1 MKYLQL
7 IVAGALFCLPLF
19 VTSQTKGLIFE
30 PASGAGSAVLDPNGD
45 GYISQTTAGFI
56 NNDLSESE
64 IPYTAFVFPGGE
76 PTSDINNGP
85 DCGFTDFVDSGT
97 EDPAL
102 TFVDAGNHWL
112 FRMRMGSALPNAKS
126 YSVLVDTDGLFGNSG
141 PNADPDYSD
150 DNPGFEIE
158 IVLAT
163 SFGVFVYDVNT
174 PNCSPVI
181 SYPGNTNY
189 HKAIAHSEICGQL
202 NYFLDFFVD
211 FDDLNTQ
218 FGITSATPVMLAIV
232 DNMAANKST
241 ICNPNSASD
250 IGGVDE
256 SCGSLS
262 ACLTLIIENQNPCSP
277 DDILAGLCGEKSE
290 CPAIDGPVNVFD
302 TSISG
307 TTNEADGTLI
317 EVYAN
322 GALLGTTNAAGGI
335 WEITGIVLN
344 SGDSISASATAP
356 SETISDTDC
365 NLNIVD
371 AECTPPVFTAIEC
384 SAGKAFEGTGIPGAF
399 IQVYYE
405 NGLTPENPQS
415 GNLFAVDLPV
425 NTIQVDPLGNWLWR
439 CLGGGQTTSCTAG
452 GAPCITDGAYRVT
465 QTLPGLCESD
475 PVWLCVG
482 GLDAT
487 QTPIVST
494 SPISSSTETISGNVP
509 APDNV
514 ASDVTV
520 FMYINGG
527 LYETTS
533 TTTGGA
539 WSFTGLILNACDTI
553 TFQALRTGTTQ
564 LCISA
569 ETTDYIIPG
578 GVSDAPEIIGS
589 YCTASNITEV
599 AGTSTEPEGT
609 TIQVFSDGNP
619 VGSGTLVSANG
630 TWLVSGLNIAPG
642 SLITAVATSS
652 NTCESSSLPSN
663 SVTVFQQSTN
673 SVSITTSPVYE
684 QSTTVSGTGTDGDV
698 ITLLMDG
705 FPVDGVSATV
715 SGGVWTISGLQPYDL
730 YMTGELS
737 AVATTPGF
745 CESNAS
751 ASTIVLCLGLDNS
764 LNVLPDNE
772 VICEG
777 EFIANIEIQNSE
789 NLVIYQIFLEDEVT
803 PSGSSVLGTGGTII
817 LTSGLITNSTT
828 LKIKALKIPP
838 GSCEEILL
846 DSIPV
851 TVSAV
856 PDLALLLNHSSIVC
870 EGDSVDITI
879 SNSQLNFEYQLRNN
893 DDNSLIGTSVSGNGS
908 DIILNTGAINST
920 NSFNI
925 TSTGLPPTFC
935 DGQLDSV
942 VTISVIPC
950 NNPPSQ
956 GNEFWT
962 VNQDDPAADSPNLL
976 DNNIDPEGE
985 LLTITIQSSSAGGTT
1000 TNNGDGTINY
1010 TPPPGFSGTD
1020 TVIYIVCDPEPLCVT
1035 DTLFISV
1042 ISTEICDGLDND
1054 GDGQVDEGFADTD
1067 NDGIADCVDIETC
1080 DGLDNDGDG
1089 LVDEGFDNDNDG
1101 YTSCGGDCDDTNPNI
1116 NPGAVDICGNGID
1129 EDCNPSTVDGG
1140 IDCDGDGVTN
1150 DDEVSDGTDPFD
1162 PCSFNT
1168 SSITQPIISAED
1180 CDGDGVPNSQ
1190 EVVDG
1195 TDPLD
1200 PCSFILASQSGT
1212 ADASWLSLDCDG
1224 DGVTNGD
1231 ELNDGTNPLDPCS
1244 FNSSSITVSV
1254 TVDPDCDGD
1263 GVPNSQEILD
1273 GTDPFDP
1280 CSFILASQSGTAD
1293 ASWLSLDCD
1302 GDGVT
1307 NGNEVNDGTDPLDA
1321 CSFNAANITVSVTAD
1336 PDCDGDGVPNSQEI
1350 LDGTDP
1356 FDPCSFILASQS
1368 VATDAGWLSLDC
1380 DGDGVT
1386 NGDELNDGTNPLDPC
1401 SFNSS
1406 SITVSVTVDPDCD
1419 GDGVPNSQEILDG
1432 TDPFDPCS
1440 FVLASQSVATDAG
1453 WLSLDCDG
1461 DGVTNGNEVNDG
1473 TDPLDACSFNAANI
1487 TVSVTAD
1494 PDCDGDGV
1502 PNSQEILDGTD
1513 PFDPCS
1519 FVLASQSVATDVGWL
1534 SLDCDGDGVTNGDE
1548 LNDGTNPLDPCSF
1561 NSSSITVSV
1570 TVDPDC
1576 DGDGV
1581 PNSQEILDGTD
1592 PFDPCS
1598 FILASQSG
1606 TADASWLSLDCDGDG
1621 VTNGNEV
1628 NDGTDPLDACS
1639 FNAANITVSVTADP
1653 DCDGDGVPNSQEIL
1667 DGTDPFDSCSFVLA
1681 SQSVATDAGWLS
1693 LDCDGDGVTNG
1704 DEINDGTDPLDPCSL
1719 LYTSQTLIPDA
1730 SWASSDCDGDGVEN
1744 EEEIQDGT
1752 DPTDPCS
1759 LDFNSQS
1766 NTPSSSWSND
1776 DCDGDGVSN
1785 GDEVSDG
1792 TDPTDPCSFNS
1803 ASISLPITSIPDC
1816 DGDGV
1821 PNTDEIND
1829 GTDPTDP
1836 CSFVLASQ
1844 SVPADPSWL
1853 SLDCDGDGVS
1863 NGDEINDGTNP
1874 LDPCSYLLSSQNL
1887 TPGLDW
1893 ETLDC
1898 DGDGVTNGDEI
1909 NDGTDPSDPCSL
1921 ELSSQS
1927 LPTDVSWTSLD
1938 CDGDG
1943 VLNGDEIN
1951 DGTNPIDSCDFVL
1964 TSQTVA
1970 TDLSWLS
1977 TDCDGD
1983 GVSNGDEINDGTNP
1997 LDACSYVSASIS
2009 LVVTAD
2015 PDCDGDGVPNSQE
2028 ILDGTD
2034 PEDPCSFEIVSQ
2046 SIPVDSTWLTLDC
2059 DGDGVINGDEL
2070 TDETDPSDPCSFE
2083 LSSQSGPTDTNWASL
2098 DCDGDGVINGDEV
2111 NDGTDPLD
2119 PCSFDSINISLNV
2132 TADPDCDGDGVPNSQ
2147 ENTDATDPFDPCSF
2161 TLASQSVQVDSA
2173 WLALDCDGDGVING
2187 DEVIDGSDPLDP
2199 CSFSSSSITVSVT
2212 ADPDCDGDGVPNSQ
2226 EILDGTDPFDP
2237 CSLDLNSQS
2246 MVTDSTWLLLDCDG
2260 DGVVN
2265 GDELTDGTN
2274 LTDPCDYLLSSQS
2287 LTPSPDW
2294 MNLDCDG
2301 DGISNGDELMDG
2313 SDPSDP
2319 CDPNICSDLIFPE
2332 AFTPD
2337 GDGIN
2342 DLFVI
2347 GGLEIYPD
2355 HNLTI
2360 FNRWGDLVYS
2370 SLNYQNDWDGS
2381 SQNSLNFIN
2390 DKLPTGSYYYLFD
2403 TRDEYIGIISGYVF
2417 LQR

>member
-619 VGSGTLVSANG
+619 VGSSTLVSANG

-1224 DGVTNGD
+1224 DGV
-1231 ELNDGTNPLDPCS
+1231 S
-1244 FNSSSITVSV
+1244 
-1254 TVDPDCDGD
+1254 
-1263 GVPNSQEILD
+1263 
-1273 GTDPFDP
+1273 
-1280 CSFILASQSGTAD
+1280 
-1293 ASWLSLDCD
+1293 
-1302 GDGVT
+1302 
-1307 NGNEVNDGTDPLDA
+1307 
-1321 CSFNAANITVSVTAD
+1321 
-1336 PDCDGDGVPNSQEI
+1336 
-1350 LDGTDP
+1350 
-1356 FDPCSFILASQS
+1356 
-1368 VATDAGWLSLDC
+1368 
-1380 DGDGVT
+1380 
-1386 NGDELNDGTNPLDPC
+1386 
-1401 SFNSS
+1401 
-1406 SITVSVTVDPDCD
+1406 
-1419 GDGVPNSQEILDG
+1419 
-1432 TDPFDPCS
+1432 
-1440 FVLASQSVATDAG
+1440 
-1453 WLSLDCDG
+1453 
-1461 DGVTNGNEVNDG
+1461 
-1473 TDPLDACSFNAANI
+1473 
-1487 TVSVTAD
+1487 
-1494 PDCDGDGV
+1494 
-1502 PNSQEILDGTD
+1502 
-1513 PFDPCS
+1513 
-1519 FVLASQSVATDVGWL
+1519 
-1534 SLDCDGDGVTNGDE
+1534 NGDE

-1667 DGTDPFDSCSFVLA
+1667 DGTDPFDSCSFVLT
-1681 SQSVATDAGWLS
+1681 SQSVAVDPSWLS

>member
-7 IVAGALFCLPLF
+7 IVAGVLFCLPLF

-30 PASGAGSAVLDPNGD
+30 PASGTGGAVLDPNGD
-45 GYISQTTAGFI
+45 GYVSQTTAGFI

-290 CPAIDGPVNVFD
+290 CPTIDGPINVFD

-322 GALLGTTNAAGGI
+322 GALLGTANSTGGI
-335 WEITGIVLN
+335 WEITGIALN
-344 SGDSISASATAP
+344 SGDSVSASATAP

-415 GNLFAVDLPV
+415 GNLFNIDLPV

-482 GLDAT
+482 GLAAT
-487 QTPIVST
+487 QTPVVTT
-494 SPISSSTETISGNVP
+494 SPISSSTGTISGNVP

-533 TTTGGA
+533 TTAGGA
-539 WSFTGLILNACDTI
+539 WSFTGLNLNACDTI

-578 GVSDAPEIIGS
+578 GVSDAPEIIGN
-589 YCTASNITEV
+589 YCTSSNITEV

-609 TIQVFSDGNP
+609 TIQVYSDGNP
-619 VGSGTLVSANG
+619 VGSSTLVSANG
-630 TWLVSGLNIAPG
+630 TWFVSGLNIAPG

-652 NTCESSSLPSN
+652 NTCESSSVPSN

-698 ITLLMDG
+698 ITILMDG
-705 FPVDGVSATV
+705 FPVDGVSAIV

-803 PSGSSVLGTGGTII
+803 PTGSSVLGTGGTII

-856 PDLALLLNHSSIVC
+856 PNLALLLNHSSTVC

-879 SNSQLNFEYQLRNN
+879 SNSQLNFEYELRNN
-893 DDNSLIGTSVSGNGS
+893 NDNSLIGTSVSGNGS

-920 NSFNI
+920 SSFNI

-942 VTISVIPC
+942 LTITVVPC

-962 VNQDDPAADSPNLL
+962 INQDDAAADSPNLF

-1042 ISTEICDGLDND
+1042 IPTEICDGLDND

-1129 EDCNPSTVDGG
+1129 EDCNPLTVDGG

-1190 EVVDG
+1190 EISDG
-1195 TDPLD
+1195 TNPLD
-1200 PCSFILASQSGT
+1200 PCSFVFASQSV
-1212 ADASWLSLDCDG
+1212 APDASWLSLDCDG

-1244 FNSSSITVSV
+1244 FNSSSITVPVTVDPDCDGDGVPNSQEISDATNPLDPCSFLLASQSVAPDASWLSLDCDGDGVTNGDELNDGTDPLDACSFNAANITVVVTADPDCDGDGVQNSQEIVDGTDPLDPCSLVLASQSVAVDASWLSLDCDGDGVTNGDEINDGTDPLDPCSFNSSSVTVPV

-1280 CSFILASQSGTAD
+1280 CSFFLT
-1293 ASWLSLDCD
+1293 
-1302 GDGVT
+1302 
-1307 NGNEVNDGTDPLDA
+1307 
-1321 CSFNAANITVSVTAD
+1321 
-1336 PDCDGDGVPNSQEI
+1336 
-1350 LDGTDP
+1350 
-1356 FDPCSFILASQS
+1356 SQS
-1368 VATDAGWLSLDC
+1368 VAVGSGWLSLDC
-1380 DGDGVT
+1380 DGDGV
-1386 NGDELNDGTNPLDPC
+1386 
-1401 SFNSS
+1401 S
-1406 SITVSVTVDPDCD
+1406 
-1419 GDGVPNSQEILDG
+1419 
-1432 TDPFDPCS
+1432 
-1440 FVLASQSVATDAG
+1440 
-1453 WLSLDCDG
+1453 
-1461 DGVTNGNEVNDG
+1461 
-1473 TDPLDACSFNAANI
+1473 
-1487 TVSVTAD
+1487 
-1494 PDCDGDGV
+1494 
-1502 PNSQEILDGTD
+1502 
-1513 PFDPCS
+1513 
-1519 FVLASQSVATDVGWL
+1519 
-1534 SLDCDGDGVTNGDE
+1534 
-1548 LNDGTNPLDPCSF
+1548 
-1561 NSSSITVSV
+1561 
-1570 TVDPDC
+1570 
-1576 DGDGV
+1576 
-1581 PNSQEILDGTD
+1581 
-1592 PFDPCS
+1592 
-1598 FILASQSG
+1598 
-1606 TADASWLSLDCDGDG
+1606 
-1621 VTNGNEV
+1621 
-1628 NDGTDPLDACS
+1628 
-1639 FNAANITVSVTADP
+1639 
-1653 DCDGDGVPNSQEIL
+1653 
-1667 DGTDPFDSCSFVLA
+1667 
-1681 SQSVATDAGWLS
+1681 
-1693 LDCDGDGVTNG
+1693 NG

-1719 LYTSQTLIPDA
+1719 IYTSQTLIPDA
-1730 SWASSDCDGDGVEN
+1730 SWDSSDCDGDGVEN

-1803 ASISLPITSIPDC
+1803 TSISLPITSIPDC

-1898 DGDGVTNGDEI
+1898 DGDGVTNGDEV
-1909 NDGTDPSDPCSL
+1909 NDGTDPSNPCSL

-1943 VLNGDEIN
+1943 VSNGDEIN
-1951 DGTNPIDSCDFVL
+1951 DGTNPVDSCDFVL
-1964 TSQTVA
+1964 SSQTLA
-1970 TDLSWLS
+1970 PDLSWLS

-1997 LDACSYVSASIS
+1997 LDPCSYISASIS

-2059 DGDGVINGDEL
+2059 DGDGVNNGDEL
-2070 TDETDPSDPCSFE
+2070 TDDTDPSDPCSFE
-2083 LSSQSGPTDTNWASL
+2083 LSSQGGPTDANWASL

-2119 PCSFDSINISLNV
+2119 PCSFNSTSITLNV
-2132 TADPDCDGDGVPNSQ
+2132 TADPDCDGDGVPNSL

-2161 TLASQSVQVDSA
+2161 ILSSQSVQVDST

-2187 DEVIDGSDPLDP
+2187 DEVIDGTDPLDP

-2237 CSLDLNSQS
+2237 CSLELNSQS
-2246 MVTDSTWLLLDCDG
+2246 MITDSTWLLIDCDG

-2274 LTDPCDYLLSSQS
+2274 PTDPCDYLLSSQS
-2287 LTPSPDW
+2287 LTPSLDW

-2313 SDPSDP
+2313 SDPNDP

-2347 GGLEIYPD
+2347 EGLEIYPD

-2360 FNRWGDLVYS
+2360 FNRWGDMVYS

-2381 SQNSLNFIN
+2381 SQNSLNFMN
-2390 DKLPTGSYYYLFD
+2390 NKLPTGTYYYLFD
-2403 TRDEYIGIISGYVF
+2403 TRDENVGIISGYVF

>member
-619 VGSGTLVSANG
+619 VGSSTLVSANG

-1356 FDPCSFILASQS
+1356 FDP
-1368 VATDAGWLSLDC
+1368 
-1380 DGDGVT
+1380 
-1386 NGDELNDGTNPLDPC
+1386 
-1401 SFNSS
+1401 
-1406 SITVSVTVDPDCD
+1406 
-1419 GDGVPNSQEILDG
+1419 
-1432 TDPFDPCS
+1432 
-1440 FVLASQSVATDAG
+1440 
-1453 WLSLDCDG
+1453 
-1461 DGVTNGNEVNDG
+1461 
-1473 TDPLDACSFNAANI
+1473 
-1487 TVSVTAD
+1487 
-1494 PDCDGDGV
+1494 
-1502 PNSQEILDGTD
+1502 
-1513 PFDPCS
+1513 
-1519 FVLASQSVATDVGWL
+1519 
-1534 SLDCDGDGVTNGDE
+1534 
-1548 LNDGTNPLDPCSF
+1548 
-1561 NSSSITVSV
+1561 
-1570 TVDPDC
+1570 
-1576 DGDGV
+1576 
-1581 PNSQEILDGTD
+1581 
-1592 PFDPCS
+1592 
-1598 FILASQSG
+1598 
-1606 TADASWLSLDCDGDG
+1606 
-1621 VTNGNEV
+1621 
-1628 NDGTDPLDACS
+1628 
-1639 FNAANITVSVTADP
+1639 
-1653 DCDGDGVPNSQEIL
+1653 
-1667 DGTDPFDSCSFVLA
+1667 CSFVLA

>member
-619 VGSGTLVSANG
+619 VGSSTLVSANG

-1356 FDPCSFILASQS
+1356 FD
-1368 VATDAGWLSLDC
+1368 
-1380 DGDGVT
+1380 
-1386 NGDELNDGTNPLDPC
+1386 
-1401 SFNSS
+1401 
-1406 SITVSVTVDPDCD
+1406 
-1419 GDGVPNSQEILDG
+1419 
-1432 TDPFDPCS
+1432 
-1440 FVLASQSVATDAG
+1440 
-1453 WLSLDCDG
+1453 
-1461 DGVTNGNEVNDG
+1461 
-1473 TDPLDACSFNAANI
+1473 
-1487 TVSVTAD
+1487 
-1494 PDCDGDGV
+1494 
-1502 PNSQEILDGTD
+1502 
-1513 PFDPCS
+1513 
-1519 FVLASQSVATDVGWL
+1519 
-1534 SLDCDGDGVTNGDE
+1534 
-1548 LNDGTNPLDPCSF
+1548 
-1561 NSSSITVSV
+1561 
-1570 TVDPDC
+1570 
-1576 DGDGV
+1576 
-1581 PNSQEILDGTD
+1581 
-1592 PFDPCS
+1592 
-1598 FILASQSG
+1598 
-1606 TADASWLSLDCDGDG
+1606 
-1621 VTNGNEV
+1621 
-1628 NDGTDPLDACS
+1628 
-1639 FNAANITVSVTADP
+1639 
-1653 DCDGDGVPNSQEIL
+1653 
-1667 DGTDPFDSCSFVLA
+1667 SCSFVLT
-1681 SQSVATDAGWLS
+1681 SQSVAVDPSWLS

>member
-494 SPISSSTETISGNVP
+494 SPISSSTETILGNVP

-619 VGSGTLVSANG
+619 VGSSTLVSANG

-1224 DGVTNGD
+1224 DGV
-1231 ELNDGTNPLDPCS
+1231 S
-1244 FNSSSITVSV
+1244 
-1254 TVDPDCDGD
+1254 
-1263 GVPNSQEILD
+1263 
-1273 GTDPFDP
+1273 
-1280 CSFILASQSGTAD
+1280 
-1293 ASWLSLDCD
+1293 
-1302 GDGVT
+1302 
-1307 NGNEVNDGTDPLDA
+1307 
-1321 CSFNAANITVSVTAD
+1321 
-1336 PDCDGDGVPNSQEI
+1336 
-1350 LDGTDP
+1350 
-1356 FDPCSFILASQS
+1356 
-1368 VATDAGWLSLDC
+1368 
-1380 DGDGVT
+1380 
-1386 NGDELNDGTNPLDPC
+1386 
-1401 SFNSS
+1401 
-1406 SITVSVTVDPDCD
+1406 
-1419 GDGVPNSQEILDG
+1419 
-1432 TDPFDPCS
+1432 
-1440 FVLASQSVATDAG
+1440 
-1453 WLSLDCDG
+1453 
-1461 DGVTNGNEVNDG
+1461 
-1473 TDPLDACSFNAANI
+1473 
-1487 TVSVTAD
+1487 
-1494 PDCDGDGV
+1494 
-1502 PNSQEILDGTD
+1502 
-1513 PFDPCS
+1513 
-1519 FVLASQSVATDVGWL
+1519 
-1534 SLDCDGDGVTNGDE
+1534 NGDE

-1667 DGTDPFDSCSFVLA
+1667 DGTDPFDSCSFVLT
-1681 SQSVATDAGWLS
+1681 SQSVAVDPSWLS

>member
-619 VGSGTLVSANG
+619 VGSSTLVSANG

-1224 DGVTNGD
+1224 DGVSNGD

-1356 FDPCSFILASQS
+1356 FDPCSFVLTSQS
-1368 VATDAGWLSLDC
+1368 VA
-1380 DGDGVT
+1380 
-1386 NGDELNDGTNPLDPC
+1386 
-1401 SFNSS
+1401 
-1406 SITVSVTVDPDCD
+1406 VDP
-1419 GDGVPNSQEILDG
+1419 S
-1432 TDPFDPCS
+1432 
-1440 FVLASQSVATDAG
+1440 
-1453 WLSLDCDG
+1453 
-1461 DGVTNGNEVNDG
+1461 
-1473 TDPLDACSFNAANI
+1473 
-1487 TVSVTAD
+1487 
-1494 PDCDGDGV
+1494 
-1502 PNSQEILDGTD
+1502 
-1513 PFDPCS
+1513 
-1519 FVLASQSVATDVGWL
+1519 
-1534 SLDCDGDGVTNGDE
+1534 
-1548 LNDGTNPLDPCSF
+1548 
-1561 NSSSITVSV
+1561 
-1570 TVDPDC
+1570 
-1576 DGDGV
+1576 
-1581 PNSQEILDGTD
+1581 
-1592 PFDPCS
+1592 
-1598 FILASQSG
+1598 
-1606 TADASWLSLDCDGDG
+1606 
-1621 VTNGNEV
+1621 
-1628 NDGTDPLDACS
+1628 
-1639 FNAANITVSVTADP
+1639 
-1653 DCDGDGVPNSQEIL
+1653 
-1667 DGTDPFDSCSFVLA
+1667 
-1681 SQSVATDAGWLS
+1681 WLS